1 MTGREAEGPRLKAE
15 IQTASDGGKT
25 KLTEA
30 LSSRGRLP
38 LRLRKNH
45 RRQPLRFGLALVTWK
60 HLRWGVREYRPLCV
74 AMETEDVVI
83 QDE

>member
-45 RRQPLRFGLALVTWK
+45 RRQPLRFGLALVTRK
-60 HLRWGVREYRPLCV
+60 HLRWGVRECRPLCV